1 MKYLYLLKNVLQIK
15 HKIVKIYSREVCMS
29 RHDKISTAVIRR
41 LPKYY
46 RYLGEL
52 NKAGVNKTSSR
63 ELSEMTGFSASQ
75 IRQDLNNFGGF
86 GQQGFGYD
94 VENLRNEI
102 AKIMGLDKKYKIII
116 VGAGNIGQAIANYT
130 WFYEADYEVVALF
143 DKNPKLVGLSIRDA
157 VIFDSD
163 SIEDFLKKEHID
175 IAVICTPKI
184 VSQQVADQL
193 VNCGIRAIWNFA
205 PKDLKMPENVYV
217 ENVHLNESLFSLTY
231 YYNKMRQEEQ

>member
-1 MKYLYLLKNVLQIK
+1 MNNN
-15 HKIVKIYSREVCMS
+15 
-29 RHDKISTAVIRR
+29 DKISPAVIRR

-52 NKAGVNKTSSR
+52 NKMGLNKTSSR

-102 AKIMGLDKKYKIII
+102 ARILGLDKKYKLIII
-116 VGAGNIGQAIANYT
+116 GAGNIGQAIANYT
-130 WFYEADYEVVALF
+130 GFYEADYEVVALF
-143 DKNPKLVGLSIRDA
+143 DKNPKLIGMSMRNALIKD
-157 VIFDSD
+157 ID
-163 SIEDFLKKEHID
+163 ELEEFLKAETID
-175 IAVICTPKI
+175 IAVICTPKS
-184 VSQQVADQL
+184 VSQQVAEQL
-193 VNCGIRAIWNFA
+193 VQCGIKAIWNFA
-205 PKDLKMPENVYV
+205 PKDLRMPDDVHV

-231 YYNKMRQEEQ
+231 YYNQMNKKKGE

>member
-1 MKYLYLLKNVLQIK
+1 MNNN
-15 HKIVKIYSREVCMS
+15 
-29 RHDKISTAVIRR
+29 DKISPAVIRR

-52 NKAGVNKTSSR
+52 NKMGLNKTSSR

-102 AKIMGLDKKYKIII
+102 ARILGLDKKYKLIII
-116 VGAGNIGQAIANYT
+116 GAGNIGQAIANYT
-130 WFYEADYEVVALF
+130 GFYEADYEVVALF
-143 DKNPKLVGLSIRDA
+143 DKNPKLIGMSMRNALIKD
-157 VIFDSD
+157 ID
-163 SIEDFLKKEHID
+163 ELEEFLKAETID
-175 IAVICTPKI
+175 IAVICTPKS
-184 VSQQVADQL
+184 VSQQVAEQL
-193 VNCGIRAIWNFA
+193 VHCGIKAIWNFA
-205 PKDLKMPENVYV
+205 PKDLRMPDDVHV

-231 YYNKMRQEEQ
+231 YYNQMNKKKGE

>member
-1 MKYLYLLKNVLQIK
+1 MDK
-15 HKIVKIYSREVCMS
+15 HER
-29 RHDKISTAVIRR
+29 ISPAVIRR

-52 NKAGVNKTSSR
+52 TKTGVNKTSSR

-102 AKIMGLDKKYKIII
+102 AKILGLDKKYKIII
-116 VGAGNIGQAIANYT
+116 IGAGNIGQAIANYT
-130 WFYEADYEVVALF
+130 GFYEADYEVVALF
-143 DKNPKLVGLSIRDA
+143 DKNPKLIGLSIRNALIKD
-157 VIFDSD
+157 IDNL
-163 SIEDFLKKEHID
+163 ENFLKEEKID
-175 IAVICTPKI
+175 IAVICTPKN
-184 VSQQVADQL
+184 VSQQIAEQVVQ
-193 VNCGIRAIWNFA
+193 CGIRAIWNFA
-205 PKDLKMPENVYV
+205 PKDLKMPEYVHV

-231 YYNKMRQEEQ
+231 YYNQMNKEKYE

>member
-1 MKYLYLLKNVLQIK
+1 MNNN
-15 HKIVKIYSREVCMS
+15 
-29 RHDKISTAVIRR
+29 DKISPAVIRR

-52 NKAGVNKTSSR
+52 TKMGLNKTSSR

-102 AKIMGLDKKYKIII
+102 ARILGLDKKYKIII
-116 VGAGNIGQAIANYT
+116 IGAGNIGQAIANYT
-130 WFYEADYEVVALF
+130 GFYEADYEVVALF
-143 DKNPKLVGLSIRDA
+143 DKNPKLIGMSMRNALIKD
-157 VIFDSD
+157 ID
-163 SIEDFLKKEHID
+163 ELEEFLNVQNID
-175 IAVICTPKI
+175 IAVICTPKS
-184 VSQQVADQL
+184 VSQQVAEQL
-193 VNCGIRAIWNFA
+193 VQCGIRAIWNFA
-205 PKDLKMPENVYV
+205 PKDLKMPDYVHV

-231 YYNKMRQEEQ
+231 YYNQMNKKKSE

>member
-1 MKYLYLLKNVLQIK
+1 MYMNNN
-15 HKIVKIYSREVCMS
+15 
-29 RHDKISTAVIRR
+29 DKISPAVIRR

-52 NKAGVNKTSSR
+52 NKMGLNKTSSR

-102 AKIMGLDKKYKIII
+102 ARILGLDKKYKLIII
-116 VGAGNIGQAIANYT
+116 GAGNIGQAIANYT
-130 WFYEADYEVVALF
+130 GFYEADYEVVALF
-143 DKNPKLVGLSIRDA
+143 DKNPKLIGMSMRNALIKD
-157 VIFDSD
+157 ID
-163 SIEDFLKKEHID
+163 ELEEFLKAETID
-175 IAVICTPKI
+175 IAVICTPKS
-184 VSQQVADQL
+184 VSQQVAEQL
-193 VNCGIRAIWNFA
+193 VQCGIKAIWNFA
-205 PKDLKMPENVYV
+205 PKDLRMPDDVHV

-231 YYNKMRQEEQ
+231 YYNQMNKKKGE

>member
-1 MKYLYLLKNVLQIK
+1 MDKQN
-15 HKIVKIYSREVCMS
+15 
-29 RHDKISTAVIRR
+29 KISSAVIRR

-94 VENLRNEI
+94 VGNLHNEI
-102 AKIMGLDKKYKIII
+102 GKILGLDKKYKIII

-130 WFYEADYEVVALF
+130 GFYEADYEVVALF
-143 DKNPKLVGLSIRDA
+143 DKNPKLVGLSIRNA
-157 VIFDSD
+157 LIMDSD
-163 SIEDFLKKEHID
+163 SIEEFLEKEDID
-175 IAVICTPKI
+175 IAVICTPKS
-184 VSQQVADQL
+184 VSQQIAEQL
-193 VNCGIRAIWNFA
+193 VRCGIKAIWNFA
-205 PKDLKMPENVYV
+205 PKDLKMPEEVYV

-231 YYNKMRQEEQ
+231 YYNKMKKESGK

>member
-1 MKYLYLLKNVLQIK
+1 MDK
-15 HKIVKIYSREVCMS
+15 HE
-29 RHDKISTAVIRR
+29 KISPAVIRR

-52 NKAGVNKTSSR
+52 TKMGVNKTSSR

-102 AKIMGLDKKYKIII
+102 AKILGLDKKYKIVI

-130 WFYEADYEVVALF
+130 GFYEADYEVVALF
-143 DKNPKLVGLSIRDA
+143 DKNPKLIGMSIRNA
-157 VIFDSD
+157 MIMDSD
-163 SIEDFLKKEHID
+163 DIESFLQKEKVD
-175 IAVICTPKI
+175 IVVICTPKS
-184 VSQQVADQL
+184 VSQQVAEQ
-193 VNCGIRAIWNFA
+193 VVQCGIKAIWNFA
-205 PKDLKMPENVYV
+205 PKDLKMPDDVHV

-231 YYNKMRQEEQ
+231 YYNKMNK

>member
-1 MKYLYLLKNVLQIK
+1 MDK
-15 HKIVKIYSREVCMS
+15 
-29 RHDKISTAVIRR
+29 HDKISPAVIRR

-52 NKAGVNKTSSR
+52 NKIGINKTSSR

-102 AKIMGLDKKYKIII
+102 AKILGLDKKYKIII
-116 VGAGNIGQAIANYT
+116 IGAGNIGQAIANYT
-130 WFYEADYEVVALF
+130 GFYEADYEVVALF
-143 DKNPKLVGLSIRDA
+143 DKNPKLIGMSIRNA
-157 VIFDSD
+157 VIMDSD
-163 SIEDFLKKEHID
+163 DIEEFLKKEKID
-175 IAVICTPKI
+175 IVVICTPKS
-184 VSQQVADQL
+184 VCQQVAEQ
-193 VNCGIRAIWNFA
+193 VVQCGIKAIWNFA
-205 PKDLKMPENVYV
+205 PKDLKMPDDVYV

-231 YYNKMRQEEQ
+231 YYNKMNDK

>member
-1 MKYLYLLKNVLQIK
+1 MI
-15 HKIVKIYSREVCMS
+15 
-29 RHDKISTAVIRR
+29 HDKISPAVIRR

-52 NKAGVNKTSSR
+52 NKIGVNKTSSR

-94 VENLRNEI
+94 VGNLRHEI
-102 AKIMGLDKKYKIII
+102 AKILDKKKKYKIII

-130 WFYEADYEVVALF
+130 GFYEADYEVVALF
-143 DKNPKLVGLSIRDA
+143 DKNQKLIGMSMRNALVLDA
-157 VIFDSD
+157 DD
-163 SIEDFLKKEHID
+163 IEDFLKREHID
-175 IAVICTPKI
+175 IAVICTPKS
-184 VSQQVADQL
+184 VSQQVAEQL
-193 VNCGIRAIWNFA
+193 VQCGIRAIWNFA
-205 PKDLKMPENVYV
+205 PKDLKMPEEVHV

-231 YYNKMRQEEQ
+231 YYNKMKENQ

>member
-1 MKYLYLLKNVLQIK
+1 MDK
-15 HKIVKIYSREVCMS
+15 
-29 RHDKISTAVIRR
+29 HDKISPAVIRR

-52 NKAGVNKTSSR
+52 NKMSVNKTSSR

-94 VENLRNEI
+94 VENLKNEI
-102 AKIMGLDKKYKIII
+102 AKILGLNKKYKIVI

-130 WFYEADYEVVALF
+130 GFYEADYEVVALF
-143 DKNPKLVGLSIRDA
+143 DKNPKLIGMSIRNA
-157 VIFDSD
+157 VIMDSD
-163 SIEDFLKKEHID
+163 DIEEFLKKEKID
-175 IAVICTPKI
+175 IVVICTPKS
-184 VSQQVADQL
+184 VCQQVAEQ
-193 VNCGIRAIWNFA
+193 VVQCGIKAIWNFA
-205 PKDLKMPENVYV
+205 PKDLKMPDDVYV

-231 YYNKMRQEEQ
+231 YYNKMNNK

>member
-1 MKYLYLLKNVLQIK
+1 MNNN
-15 HKIVKIYSREVCMS
+15 
-29 RHDKISTAVIRR
+29 DKISPAVIRR

-52 NKAGVNKTSSR
+52 TKMGLNKTSSR

-102 AKIMGLDKKYKIII
+102 ARILGLDKKYKIII
-116 VGAGNIGQAIANYT
+116 IGAGNIGQAIANYT
-130 WFYEADYEVVALF
+130 GFYEADYEVVALF
-143 DKNPKLVGLSIRDA
+143 DKNPKLIGMSMRNALIKDVDEL
-157 VIFDSD
+157 
-163 SIEDFLKKEHID
+163 EEFLKVESID
-175 IAVICTPKI
+175 IAVICTPKS
-184 VSQQVADQL
+184 VSQQVAEQL
-193 VNCGIRAIWNFA
+193 VQCGIRAIWNFA
-205 PKDLKMPENVYV
+205 PKDLKMPDYVHV

-231 YYNKMRQEEQ
+231 YYNQMNKKKSE